1 MFHNKF
7 IFKVSWS
14 SDTLRNIPPKKKK
27 KRNIPPTSS
36 FSETKQLSKGRET
49 DLNCDGTK
57 NEDNEK

>member
-14 SDTLRNIPPKKKK
+14 SDTL
-27 KRNIPPTSS
+27 RNIPPTSS

-49 DLNCDGTK
+49 DLNYDGTK

>member
-14 SDTLRNIPPKKKK
+14 SDTLEISHRLPAFQKQ
-27 KRNIPPTSS
+27 
-36 FSETKQLSKGRET
+36 KQLSKGRL

-57 NEDNEK
+57 NEDNEKVINTQQ